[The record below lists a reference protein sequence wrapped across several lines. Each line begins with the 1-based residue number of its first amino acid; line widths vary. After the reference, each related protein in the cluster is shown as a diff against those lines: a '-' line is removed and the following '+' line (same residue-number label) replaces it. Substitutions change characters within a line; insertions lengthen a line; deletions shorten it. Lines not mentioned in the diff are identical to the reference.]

1 MPTSIFS
8 GLTAVSSALAGLQ
21 SIVPQIKSLAGQIQP
36 FCYCIA
42 FVLLVF
48 GTIRGFLRNDTQHFF
63 SNLVRVVILV
73 ALIGSWP
80 AIESAVNNAVSAFC
94 SLQVSSQFYASTS
107 SAGSGR
113 LNLAWLEQTIAQK
126 AAGINP
132 SQPGWETALSWAL
145 SPISHLLNLVLYGI
159 YLLTLLLCDLIAV
172 GMNLLQQCII
182 ILFDLY
188 VPIGFAE
195 FSIPNLRGQA
205 ETFFKAYVGLQCWP
219 IGWIFANVVAV
230 ALLNGLTPPT
240 PENAVAI
247 VISIML
253 CIPVI
258 LWIVIGYVLAPFY
271 VQKVVMRGGAEL
283 QAFAGAMI
291 SAVGGTSGA
300 FYGGAFAMAKS
311 ASAGLSKG
319 IGAIKYP
326 IGNGGFGAQRNNNAG
341 NEGNSSNGQQSIGSD
356 DVLDYMLPRYRN
368 IEESGGS
375 NGGVA
380 DRARNSGVWG
390 FTKAMDAGEFVGRT
404 AGNMANTLG
413 ALVADAS
420 GNRIGPERNFS
431 FPQIKRNSP
440 NRSSRRAAS
449 YLNQS
454 TSNQSDPDQSNQ
466 DQPVPVD

>member
-8 GLTAVSSALAGLQ
+8 GLTAVSSALTGLQ

-94 SLQVSSQFYASTS
+94 SLQVSSQFYAATS

-188 VPIGFAE
+188 VPIALAE

-219 IGWIFANVVAV
+219 IGWILANIVAV
-230 ALLNGLTPPT
+230 ALLKNLSPPT
-240 PENAVAI
+240 PENSVAI
-247 VISIML
+247 VIAIIL

-258 LWIVIGYVLAPFY
+258 LWMVIGYVLAPFY
-271 VQKVVMRGGAEL
+271 VQKVVIRGGAEL

-291 SAVGGTSGA
+291 SAVGGASGA
-300 FYGGAFAMAKS
+300 VYGRAFALGKS
-311 ASAGLSKG
+311 ATVGLNQG
-319 IGAIKYP
+319 IGAIRNP
-326 IGNGGFGAQRNNNAG
+326 IGKGSSGARQNNNAG
-341 NEGNSSNGQQSIGSD
+341 NQGNGSNGQQGNAVD
-356 DVLDYMLPRYRN
+356 DVLGYLLPGYSD
-368 IEESGGS
+368 IEASGGS
-375 NGGVA
+375 NGGAA

-390 FTKAMDAGEFVGRT
+390 LTKAMGAGEFAART

-420 GNRIGPERNFS
+420 GHGIGPERNYS
-431 FPQIKRNSP
+431 LPQMRRNSS
-440 NRSSRRAAS
+440 NRSSRRAAN
-449 YLNQS
+449 YLNQP
-454 TSNQSDPDQSNQ
+454 TSNPSNPGPLTSSQSIP
-466 DQPVPVD
+466 